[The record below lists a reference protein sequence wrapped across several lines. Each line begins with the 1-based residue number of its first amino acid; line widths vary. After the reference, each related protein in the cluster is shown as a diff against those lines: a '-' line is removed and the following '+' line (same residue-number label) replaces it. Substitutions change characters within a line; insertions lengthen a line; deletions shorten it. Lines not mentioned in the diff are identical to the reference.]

1 MTELNKHFTART
13 TTLEQLPLV
22 QEQNEQ
28 VVTTSLVVAEEFEK
42 EHKHV
47 MEAIEKLTVENSAA
61 RNMFDKTT
69 YINSRNREYPM
80 YYMNRD
86 GFTLLAMGFTGKKA
100 MQFKLKF
107 IEQFN
112 RMEQYIKEKEK
123 QRSEGGRIEAF
134 EMSLLGTKY
143 LSEML
148 RMDDSSTL
156 EMVTELHGDYNLPT
170 KHLPNYVEGKQTL
183 SLTELL
189 KRHNST
195 MSAIKANDKLIQ
207 LGLLETKERPS
218 TSGTKEFKSITDEG
232 LRYGKNLV
240 SPRNK
245 RETQPHYYVDTFPEL
260 LELLES
266 LE

>member
-1 MTELNKHFTART
+1 MTELNKHFTARK

-28 VVTTSLVVAEEFEK
+28 VVTTSLIVAEEFEK
-42 EHKHV
+42 EHRNV
-47 MEAIEKLTVENSAA
+47 LRNIEGLLKNEHTHK
-61 RNMFDKTT
+61 MFQKST
-69 YINSRNREYPM
+69 YIHKQNKQEYSM

-123 QRSEGGRIEAF
+123 QRSEGGRIETF
-134 EMSLLGTKY
+134 EMSLLGAKY
-143 LSEML
+143 LTEML

-156 EMVTELHGDYNLPT
+156 EMVTELHDDYNLPT

-195 MSAIKANDKLIQ
+195 MSAIKANNKLIR
-207 LGLLETKERPS
+207 LGLLEIKERPS
-218 TSGTKEFKSITDEG
+218 TSGTKEFKSITDKG

-260 LELLES
+260 LGLLES

>member
-1 MTELNKHFTART
+1 MTESNKNFTAHAT
-13 TTLEQLPLV
+13 TSGQLPLV

-28 VVTTSLVVAEEFEK
+28 VVTTSLIVADEFEK
-42 EHKHV
+42 QHKHV
-47 MEAIEKLTVENSAA
+47 LRDIRELQKDMPKIGPMFVEGEAEDSYGRPRRI
-61 RNMFDKTT
+61 
-69 YINSRNREYPM
+69 

-123 QRSEGGRIEAF
+123 QRNEGGRIESF

-148 RMDDSSTL
+148 RMDDSSAL
-156 EMVTELHGDYNLPT
+156 EMVTELHNEYNLPT

-183 SLTELL
+183 SLSELL

-195 MSAIKANDKLIQ
+195 MSAIKANNKLIQ
-207 LGLLETKERPS
+207 LGLLEIKERPS
-218 TSGTKEFKSITDEG
+218 TSGTKEFKSITDKG
-232 LRYGKNLV
+232 LRYGKNLI

-245 RETQPHYYVDTFPEL
+245 RETQPHYYADTFPEL
-260 LELLES
+260 LKLLELLE
-266 LE
+266 